1 MFSRDIFQK
10 VKSGFWKVRYHLIKI
25 KLGSFITWRAV
36 VAEGLGGGV
45 GLILPEVSFNLR
57 IYHYMLITNSKYFSM
72 QIMVL

>member
-45 GLILPEVSFNLR
+45 GLILPLGS
-57 IYHYMLITNSKYFSM
+57 
-72 QIMVL
+72 